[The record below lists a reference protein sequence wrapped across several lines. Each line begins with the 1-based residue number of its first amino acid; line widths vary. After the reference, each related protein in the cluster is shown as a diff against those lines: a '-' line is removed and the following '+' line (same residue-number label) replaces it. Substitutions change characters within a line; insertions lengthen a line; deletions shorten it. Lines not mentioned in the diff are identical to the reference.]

1 MMNKR
6 RNKYIY
12 LPIVFA
18 ILLALGIYVG
28 MKLSEVSRL
37 EKNVFTL
44 NTPRY
49 DKLTDIINYIDQD
62 YVDSVNKEE
71 LVENS
76 IVEILQE
83 LDPHS
88 QYIPAK
94 DFNTVNDPL
103 QGNFE
108 GIGIQ
113 FRIVKDTITVIHP
126 IPGGPSEKVGLKAG
140 DRIVKIEDTLV
151 AGVSIN
157 NHEAMSKLKGKR
169 GTRVNVDVYRRNSD
183 ELLDFTITRDVIPT
197 YSLDVA
203 YMVDEKIG
211 YIKLNKFS
219 ATTFEEFSDAMDEL
233 LQEGMEKLILD
244 LRGNV
249 GGYLKAAV
257 KIADEFLENNKLI
270 VYTEGN
276 SRPKNFAYATQRGR
290 FEDQELVVL
299 IDEGSAS
306 ASEILAGAI
315 QDNDRG
321 SIIGRRSFGKGL
333 VQEQLS
339 FPDGSALR
347 LTVARYYTPTG
358 KNKKK
363 PYDEGLEE
371 YYHESYERF
380 MNGEVLHPDSI
391 QFADSLKYI
400 TPGGKVVYGGGG
412 IMPDIYVPLQ
422 QDSNYV
428 FYNKLLRRGLI
439 YQFAFDYTDKHRQD
453 YDQYKTYRE
462 FNRNFNISNS
472 LFQQFIAYAAEKN
485 VKGSAQEIAE
495 TKRKIK
501 TLLKAY
507 FSQNL
512 YDDKGFYPVYHQ
524 IDDVFAR
531 AVDHLK
537 NQDSEI

>member
-1 MMNKR
+1 MNRK
-6 RNKYIY
+6 KISIY

-18 ILLALGIYVG
+18 LLLALGIYIG
-28 MKLSEVSRL
+28 MKLQAVNSF
-37 EKNVFTL
+37 EKNVFTF

-49 DKLTDIINYIDQD
+49 DKLSDIINYIDQD
-62 YVDSVNKEE
+62 YVDSVDKEE

-76 IVEILQE
+76 IVEILEE

-88 QYIPAK
+88 QYIPAQ
-94 DFNTVNDPL
+94 DFHTVNDPL

-113 FRIVKDTITVIHP
+113 FRIVKDSITVIHP

-151 AGVSIN
+151 AGVSITN
-157 NHEAMSKLKGKR
+157 LVAMRKLKGKR
-169 GTRVNVDVYRRNSD
+169 GTQVNVDVFRRNHD

-203 YMVDEKIG
+203 YMVDENTG

-219 ATTFEEFSDAMDEL
+219 ATTYEEFSEALDDL
-233 LQEGMEKLILD
+233 LAEGMQQLILD

-249 GGYLKAAV
+249 GGYLTAAV
-257 KIADEFLENNKLI
+257 KIADEFLEENKLI

-276 SRPKNFAYATQRGR
+276 SRPRNFAYATGRGR
-290 FEDQELVVL
+290 FENRDLVVL

-306 ASEILAGAI
+306 ASEILAGAV

-321 SIIGRRSFGKGL
+321 TIIGRRSFGKGL

-339 FPDGSALR
+339 FPDGSAMR

-358 KNKKK
+358 RCIQK
-363 PYDEGLEE
+363 PYDDGIED
-371 YYHESYERF
+371 YYHESVERF
-380 MNGEVLHPDSI
+380 MNGEMTNPDSI
-391 QFADSLKYI
+391 HFADSLKYI
-400 TPGGKVVYGGGG
+400 TPAGKVVYGGGG
-412 IMPDIYVPLQ
+412 IMPDIYVPLEK
-422 QDSNYV
+422 DSMLV
-428 FYNKLLRRGLI
+428 FYNKLLRRGLL
-439 YQFAFDYTDKHRQD
+439 YQFAFDYTDVHRD
-453 YDQYKTYRE
+453 EFKEFDSYRDFNNKFEVSNKLFRE
-462 FNRNFNISNS
+462 F
-472 LFQQFIAYAAEKN
+472 LAYAEDKK
-485 VKGSAQEIAE
+485 VKGSPEEIAF
-495 TKRKIK
+495 TQAKVK

-512 YDDKGFYPVYHQ
+512 FSDKGFYPVYHQ
-524 IDDVFAR
+524 IDDVFSR

-537 NQDSEI
+537 KKDNEI

>member
-233 LQEGMEKLILD
+233 LQEGME
-244 LRGNV
+244 
-249 GGYLKAAV
+249 
-257 KIADEFLENNKLI
+257 
-270 VYTEGN
+270 
-276 SRPKNFAYATQRGR
+276 
-290 FEDQELVVL
+290 
-299 IDEGSAS
+299 
-306 ASEILAGAI
+306 
-315 QDNDRG
+315 
-321 SIIGRRSFGKGL
+321 
-333 VQEQLS
+333 
-339 FPDGSALR
+339 
-347 LTVARYYTPTG
+347 
-358 KNKKK
+358 
-363 PYDEGLEE
+363 
-371 YYHESYERF
+371 
-380 MNGEVLHPDSI
+380 
-391 QFADSLKYI
+391 
-400 TPGGKVVYGGGG
+400 
-412 IMPDIYVPLQ
+412 
-422 QDSNYV
+422 
-428 FYNKLLRRGLI
+428 
-439 YQFAFDYTDKHRQD
+439 
-453 YDQYKTYRE
+453 
-462 FNRNFNISNS
+462 
-472 LFQQFIAYAAEKN
+472 
-485 VKGSAQEIAE
+485 
-495 TKRKIK
+495 
-501 TLLKAY
+501 
-507 FSQNL
+507 
-512 YDDKGFYPVYHQ
+512 
-524 IDDVFAR
+524 
-531 AVDHLK
+531 
-537 NQDSEI
+537 